1 MIKVSVMYPAGE
13 GKTFDMAYYLHTHR
27 PLAHAVFGDSLK
39 RFDIDKGLSGPFPGS
54 EPPYAAIGHLYFESV
69 EAFLGI
75 MMKDGSKLMEDI
87 PNYTNG
93 SPTIQVSEV
102 IP

>member
-13 GKTFDMAYYLHTHR
+13 GKTFDMAYYLQTHR
-27 PLAHAVFGDSLK
+27 PLAHSVFGDALK

-75 MMKDGSKLMEDI
+75 MMKDGTRLMEDI